1 MLKNYADLKS
11 MMEELEEKNLDPDT
25 KILFGDSDT
34 NSYNVFKA
42 RVPFAKDILDYEF
55 DEDKDGKE
63 LSSHNY
69 ELGGKD
75 KIVTSSETTDIP
87 LEDFDLN
94 LYLGLIIL
102 SVGFSHLFF

>member
-1 MLKNYADLKS
+1 MLKTYADLKN
-11 MMEELEEKNLDPDT
+11 MMEELEKKNLDPDT

-63 LSSHNY
+63 
-69 ELGGKD
+69 
-75 KIVTSSETTDIP
+75 
-87 LEDFDLN
+87 
-94 LYLGLIIL
+94 
-102 SVGFSHLFF
+102 FSKEEKCIFFEVE

>member
-1 MLKNYADLKS
+1 MLKTYADLKK

-55 DEDKDGKE
+55 DEDED
-63 LSSHNY
+63 
-69 ELGGKD
+69 KD
-75 KIVTSSETTDIP
+75 KDRE
-87 LEDFDLN
+87 E
-94 LYLGLIIL
+94 
-102 SVGFSHLFF
+102 FSKEKCIFFEVE